1 MAQFIA
7 KRKSKEVEEFEE
19 AGKDPQ
25 RTQFTRIEILYSQLV
40 GECVAGCQGQ
50 WLLMAKE
57 VLQQNDIRQVDFAE
71 AVRNLLEKGRGK
83 YCNMH
88 IKGPCNCAKKFL
100 LYPLNIVYKSFC
112 NPTSTTFAWVGA

>member
-1 MAQFIA
+1 MSQIVVAKGTEAQENEGKCELAQFIA

-40 GECVAGCQGQ
+40 GECVARCQGQ

-57 VLQQNDIRQVDFAE
+57 VLQQNDIRQVDFA
-71 AVRNLLEKGRGK
+71 
-83 YCNMH
+83 
-88 IKGPCNCAKKFL
+88 
-100 LYPLNIVYKSFC
+100 
-112 NPTSTTFAWVGA
+112 

>member
-1 MAQFIA
+1 M
-7 KRKSKEVEEFEE
+7 EEFEE